1 MKKVRSDRLLINLLN
16 HLEYKAPPNA
26 LAPR

>member
-1 MKKVRSDRLLINLLN
+1 MKKVRSDRLLMNLLD
-16 HLEYKAPPNA
+16 HLEYEAPPNA